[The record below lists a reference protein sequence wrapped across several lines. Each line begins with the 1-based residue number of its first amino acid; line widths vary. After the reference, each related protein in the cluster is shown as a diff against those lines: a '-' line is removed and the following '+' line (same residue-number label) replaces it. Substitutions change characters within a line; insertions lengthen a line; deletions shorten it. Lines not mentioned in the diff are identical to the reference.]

1 MTPSDALVS
10 FGFTALESEIYV
22 FLLGNSPATGYRVA
36 VGIGKPA
43 ANTYKAIQT
52 LQAKGGIL
60 VEEGPNRQCKA
71 VPLDEL
77 MSRLQKDFESKK
89 AATIKALKN
98 AGKPPEDERIY
109 FLRSR
114 DQILS
119 RAREMLGVA
128 KSVAMVKGSGAF
140 LHGIE
145 AALEKAADRGTAIS
159 VLCPELVA
167 IENVEVVEGALGG
180 QSQVVVVVDGL
191 QTLAGTIADDAD
203 AEAIWTRSPF
213 LAQIHHEGLSAE
225 IALANVSHL
234 LQTDEKRSRIQKAVD
249 MRRSLPQNRQ
259 E

>member
-1 MTPSDALVS
+1 MTPADALVS

-43 ANTYKAIQT
+43 ANTYKAIQS

-60 VEEGPNRQCKA
+60 VEEGPNRLCRA
-71 VPLDEL
+71 VPLEEL
-77 MSRLQKDFESKK
+77 MGRLQKDFESKK

-114 DQILS
+114 DQIFS

-128 KSVAMVKGSGAF
+128 NVVAMVKGSGAF

-145 AALEKAADRGTAIS
+145 ADLRKAADRGAAVS
-159 VLCPELVA
+159 ALSPEAVA
-167 IENVEVVEGALGG
+167 IENIEVVQGTEGGRN
-180 QSQVVVVVDGL
+180 QVVVVVDGL
-191 QTLAGTIADDAD
+191 QTLVGTIADEAE

-225 IALANVSHL
+225 IALTNVSHL
-234 LQTDEKRSRIQKAVD
+234 LKADEKRSRIQRAVD